1 MRKRVRAIYSAKS
14 FHYAA
19 KSIKT
24 CDTMSGRENVLMS
37 TCRDRH
43 IMQSKMQEQVKRCGS
58 DEARE
63 LGSGANRSPLEKRF
77 AVDV

>member
-1 MRKRVRAIYSAKS
+1 
-14 FHYAA
+14 
-19 KSIKT
+19 
-24 CDTMSGRENVLMS
+24 MSGRENVLMS

-58 DEARE
+58 VEARE
-63 LGSGANRSPLEKRF
+63 LGSGANRSALEKRF